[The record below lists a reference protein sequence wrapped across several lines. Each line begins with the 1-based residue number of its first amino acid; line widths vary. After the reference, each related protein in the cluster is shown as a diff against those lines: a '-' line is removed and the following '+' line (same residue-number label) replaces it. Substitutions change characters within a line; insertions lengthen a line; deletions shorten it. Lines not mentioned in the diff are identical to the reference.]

1 MSTAPEGPT
10 LAGVGANNRRTH
22 RFREMQAALPAAVQR
37 IVEAAYRKFLE
48 NPNHQSLHRKELH
61 DTHRGQHRRGSWS
74 VRVTL
79 KYRAIYVLD
88 GDTNVWYWI
97 GSHSDYNI
105 FTGEN

>member
-10 LAGVGANNRRTH
+10 LGGVGANNRRTR

-61 DTHRGQHRRGSWS
+61 DTHRGELMTRIVATPARELVCQSHPKVSSNLRSRRRHEC
-74 VRVTL
+74 V
-79 KYRAIYVLD
+79 VLD
-88 GDTNVWYWI
+88 RF
-97 GSHSDYNI
+97 S
-105 FTGEN
+105 F

>member
-1 MSTAPEGPT
+1 MGGWERITGE
-10 LAGVGANNRRTH
+10 LAA
-22 RFREMQAALPAAVQR
+22 FAKCKQR
-37 IVEAAYRKFLE
+37 CRLQFSIVEAAYRKFLE